1 MVKIKS
7 TYKIKY
13 LSRRSPSQNEGNAWD
28 IRALPD
34 KWSLHRVQENKA
46 YNKNAAQK

>member
-1 MVKIKS
+1 MS
-7 TYKIKY
+7 TKA
-13 LSRRSPSQNEGNAWD
+13 SQKGTKGQGDEWN